1 MATYAENL
9 TTERD
14 NLQAALIAQSA
25 AGVTPDTSDG
35 SRSEQFNGWARDA
48 RQRIREINEELAR
61 IQPGYRP
68 MPVRGL

>member
-1 MATYAENL
+1 MSYIEGLQAEL
-9 TTERD
+9 A
-14 NLQAALIAQSA
+14 NLQATLITQSA

-35 SRSEQFNGWARDA
+35 SRSEQIDKWSVGARV
-48 RQRIREINEELAR
+48 RIREINEELAR